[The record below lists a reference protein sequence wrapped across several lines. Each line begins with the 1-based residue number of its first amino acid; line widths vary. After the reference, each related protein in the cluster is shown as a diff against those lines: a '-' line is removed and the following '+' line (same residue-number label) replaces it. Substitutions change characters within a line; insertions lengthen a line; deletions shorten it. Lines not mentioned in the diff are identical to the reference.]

1 MTRRESPMADTLK
14 RVPTALGEVAVA
26 VHGMGLGSPVVLL
39 HANPGDRRDF
49 DAIVPTLAERHPV
62 YAVDWPG
69 YGDSARPAADRISAM
84 AYASILPR
92 ILDGLGLER
101 VSLIGNS
108 VGGYAAARLAIT
120 DPDRV
125 AALILVNSG
134 GFSLVTPLNAPLMR
148 LIGTTPTMR
157 LVSGR
162 LPRRYLRVRTPF
174 RTQMIAR
181 DAARRHDPAALA
193 TAAAIWRSFAAPA
206 HDLRAAA
213 SAITAPTLLCWGTRD
228 PLVGRDG
235 RAARRAITH
244 ATWHPLPTG
253 HAPFAEAPED
263 FLHAVLPFLERGD
276 APLPH

>member
-1 MTRRESPMADTLK
+1 MTGALT
-14 RVPTALGEVAVA
+14 RVPTALGDVAVA
-26 VHGMGLGSPVVLL
+26 VHGSGTPVILL

-49 DAIVPTLAERHPV
+49 DAVVPALAERHMV

-101 VSLIGNS
+101 ACLIGNS
-108 VGGYAAARLAIT
+108 VGGYAAARLALT

-125 AALILVNSG
+125 AALVLVNSG
-134 GFSLVTPLNAPLMR
+134 GFSFVTPFNGPLMR
-148 LIGTTPTMR
+148 LIGTTPVMR
-157 LVSGR
+157 LLAGR
-162 LPRRYLRVRTPF
+162 LPRRYLRVRTPS
-174 RTQMIAR
+174 RTRMIER
-181 DAARRHDPAALA
+181 DAARRHDRASLA
-193 TAAAIWRSFAAPA
+193 TAAAIWRSFGAPA

-235 RAARRAITH
+235 RAARRAIAH
-244 ATWHPLPTG
+244 AAWHPLATG

-263 FLHAVLPFLERGD
+263 FLRAVLPFLARRG
-276 APLPH
+276 ARLPQ